1 VDDADA
7 RTLLTLV
14 AFRQAQVRSNDKTV
28 RLVAEVL
35 DQRSARLAQASGVDD
50 FVVSDELTS
59 LMLAQLSER
68 GELVQV
74 FDDLFDH
81 EGCSL
86 ELQPAA
92 RYGGHTATRF
102 ADIVATASAQGVTA
116 IGYQLA
122 STAQVL
128 LNPAKSTPLS
138 LGEEDFVVVISG

>member
-1 VDDADA
+1 MHEDVQRAD
-7 RTLLTLV
+7 T
-14 AFRQAQVRSNDKTV
+14 
-28 RLVAEVL
+28 
-35 DQRSARLAQASGVDD
+35 
-50 FVVSDELTS
+50 
-59 LMLAQLSER
+59 MLAQLSER

-92 RYGGHTATRF
+92 RYGGHAAARF

-122 STAQVL
+122 SITAGGPAPLVAAL
-128 LNPAKSTPLS
+128 LYRQYGTSTAIAWYIAVCS
-138 LGEEDFVVVISG
+138 VISLVCVGLLKDRSGRLDHE